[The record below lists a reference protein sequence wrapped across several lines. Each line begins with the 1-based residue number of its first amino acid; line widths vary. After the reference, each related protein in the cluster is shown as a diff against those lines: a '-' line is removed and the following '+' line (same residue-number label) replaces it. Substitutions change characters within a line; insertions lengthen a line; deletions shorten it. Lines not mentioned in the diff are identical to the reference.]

1 MTLTSDLIRQNQK
14 DQIWSKYCG
23 HFDLSMDE
31 FMQIQERLLFE
42 QFDILK
48 DSAIGKRFFGNR
60 PPRTIQEF
68 RERVPFTTYD
78 DYVDLLL
85 EKDESLL
92 PKTNYRW
99 CHTSG
104 RSGKYDCKW
113 IPYTDRM
120 YERFGEITFSAMI
133 LSSAT
138 YKGDVRFNLNDVL
151 LLGTA
156 PVPYASGYASRS
168 VNDLVD
174 LRFLPPLEEGEKME
188 FAERI
193 STGFK
198 MGMDVGVDY
207 FYGLASVLGKMGE
220 SFEQGGGASVSS
232 MKGLKFSTILRL
244 LKGFLLAKIQSRPML
259 PKDIWKLKGVM
270 TAGMDTD
277 VYRKKVEYYW
287 GRAPLEAYASTEGL
301 GLCMQAW
308 NYKGMTLFPDVDFYE
323 FIPFDEHLKS
333 KEDPSYTPK
342 TVLTNELTPGIY
354 EVVFTNL
361 LGGVVMRYRVGDLLE
376 VIALEDKEIGCSLP
390 QFKFYSR
397 GDDLIDLGGIVRFT
411 EKTIW
416 QALNASGLEYTDWTA
431 KKEYD
436 NSKSYLSLYIEF
448 KSPDHLPIEEA
459 IPLVE
464 KAICELNPEYVGLD
478 QILGEHNL
486 SITELPV
493 GAFAKY
499 IKAQKEAGADLAH
512 LKPAHMQPNDQ
523 VLKRLI
529 NLD

>member
-1 MTLTSDLIRQNQK
+1 MTSTSDLIRQSQK
-14 DQIWSKYCG
+14 DIVWSKYCG
-23 HFDLSMDE
+23 HFDLSIDE

-48 DSAIGKRFFGNR
+48 DSALGKRFFGKK
-60 PPRTIQEF
+60 PPKTIQEF
-68 RERVPFTTYD
+68 RDRVPFTTYD
-78 DYVDLLL
+78 DYVDFLL

-92 PKTNYRW
+92 PKANYRW

-104 RSGKYDCKW
+104 RSGKYKFKW

-138 YKGDVRFNLNDVL
+138 YKGDVKFDLNDVL

-156 PVPYASGYASRS
+156 PVPYASGWASRS
-168 VNDLVD
+168 VDDLVD
-174 LRFLPPLEEGEKME
+174 LRFLPSLEEGEKME

-193 STGFK
+193 SSGFK
-198 MGMDVGVDY
+198 MGMDAGVDY

-220 SFEQGGGASVSS
+220 SFEKGGGTNASSL
-232 MKGLKFSTILRL
+232 KGLKLSTILRL
-244 LKGFLLAKIQSRPML
+244 IKGMAIAKLQGRPLL

-277 VYRKKVEYYW
+277 VYREKVTHYW

-354 EVVFTNL
+354 EIVFTNL

-376 VIALEDKEIGCSLP
+376 VTALKDDEINCNLP

-416 QALNASGLEYTDWTA
+416 QALDAAGLEYIDWTA
-431 KKEYD
+431 KKEYND
-436 NSKSYLSLYIEF
+436 EKPYLSIYIEF
-448 KSPDHLPIEEA
+448 TSTNHVPVEEA
-459 IPLVE
+459 EALVE
-464 KAICELNPEYVGLD
+464 DAIKKLNPEYVGLN
-478 QILGEHNL
+478 QILGDRNL
-486 SITELPV
+486 RITELPA
-493 GAFAKY
+493 GAFGNF
-499 IKAQKEAGADLAH
+499 IKAQKAAGADLAH
-512 LKPAHMQPNDQ
+512 LKPAHMQPQDHVFN
-523 VLKRLI
+523 RLI